1 MGSLSRP
8 ACVKIR
14 TSISSLLAK
23 STPVHRGADLKETWF
38 AKRVTGYH
46 YAPMKPKS
54 VFLAENTNLEIES
67 FLQAHHTVFIP
78 VGATEQH
85 GPHSAVG
92 TDIFIPQEIA
102 RRVCEKLGNALVAPA
117 LAYTLSYP
125 HRGFT
130 SEFSLT
136 IETFMAVVRDLA
148 LSFGKAGF
156 KRIVF
161 LNGHYDNTYALAYAC
176 AQAAENL
183 PEGAKA
189 FPFNYWD
196 GMTPEQA
203 SVMTEAGKGLHAGES
218 EVSMLLAINP
228 DLVDMALTNAE
239 FPNFPETL
247 TKSPALHTAFFF
259 ASPGSVYRMTKSGTW
274 GDATKATAEK
284 GERILE
290 SGVESVVNLLHDLEL
305 SFRELTLR

>member
-1 MGSLSRP
+1 
-8 ACVKIR
+8 
-14 TSISSLLAK
+14 
-23 STPVHRGADLKETWF
+23 
-38 AKRVTGYH
+38 
-46 YAPMKPKS
+46 MKPKS
-54 VFLAENTNLEIES
+54 VFLAENTNLEIEE
-67 FLQAHHTVFIP
+67 FLRRHHTLFVP

-85 GPHSAVG
+85 GPHSAIG
-92 TDIFIPQEIA
+92 TDVFIPQEIA
-102 RRVCEKLGNALVAPA
+102 RRVCVRLGNALVAPP
-117 LAYTLSYP
+117 LSYTLSYP

-130 SEFSLT
+130 SEFSLS

-176 AQAAENL
+176 AQAAERM

-196 GMTPEQA
+196 GLTPEQ
-203 SVMTEAGKGLHAGES
+203 SGNMTQGGKDMHAGGS

-228 DLVDMALTNAE
+228 ALVDMALTNAE
-239 FPNFPETL
+239 FPNFPETI

-259 ASPGSVYRMTKSGTW
+259 SSPGSVYRMSRTGTW
-274 GDATKATAEK
+274 GDATRATAAN
-284 GERILE
+284 GEQLLE
-290 SGVESVVNLLHDLEL
+290 AGVQSVVNLMRDIEATFKEL
-305 SFRELTLR
+305 PVR

>member
-1 MGSLSRP
+1 
-8 ACVKIR
+8 
-14 TSISSLLAK
+14 
-23 STPVHRGADLKETWF
+23 
-38 AKRVTGYH
+38 
-46 YAPMKPKS
+46 MKPKS
-54 VFLAENTNLEIES
+54 VFLYENTNFEIEA
-67 FLQAHHTVFIP
+67 FLQSNHTVYIP
-78 VGATEQH
+78 VGAVEQH

-92 TDIFIPQEIA
+92 TDVFIPQEIA
-102 RRVCEKLGNALVAPA
+102 RRVCERLGNALVAPA
-117 LAYTLSYP
+117 LPYTLSYP

-130 SEFSLT
+130 SEFSLS
-136 IETFMAVVRDLA
+136 IGTFMAMVRELA
-148 LSFGKAGF
+148 VSFGKAGF

-176 AQAAENL
+176 AQAAESL

-196 GMTPEQA
+196 GMTAEQVA
-203 SVMTEAGKGLHAGES
+203 EMMEAGKGMHAGEG

-228 DLVDMALTNAE
+228 NLVDMDLTNAE
-239 FPNFPETL
+239 FPNFPETV

-290 SGVESVVNLLHDLEL
+290 SGVESVINLMQDLEL
-305 SFRELTLR
+305 TYKTLTIR